1 MQHSR
6 DRIVTSHAGSL
17 PRPDALI
24 AANQARQSGGD
35 VDEARFQTQ
44 LQSAVVDVVRRQKEL
59 GIDIPGDGE
68 YGKAMGHRVNYG
80 AWWSY
85 SFQRLGGLDLT
96 GPGLY
101 EIPARRAQPGE
112 VVLTSF
118 ADRRDRQ
125 RFAAAYAD
133 PESGITTGPRARTWP
148 ICTGPLTYTGHDA
161 IARDI
166 ANFKAGLDA
175 CGIAEGFMTSVAPG
189 SASRISNAYYKTEE
203 EFMFACA
210 EAMREE
216 YKAIVDAGLI
226 LQLDDP
232 SIAENWDQI
241 NPEPT
246 VEAYRKFT
254 MLRVEALNAA
264 IKGLPR
270 DRIRFHL
277 CWGSWHGPHTTDI
290 PMKDIVDV
298 MLAINCGAYS
308 FEAGNVRHEH
318 EWRVWQ
324 DVKLPDDKLILPGVV
339 SHATNVVE
347 HPELVAERIVRF
359 ANLVGRERVIAATD
373 CGLGGRVHADIAWA
387 KLEALAQGAAWPAN
401 SLAVKAPV
409 IARAKREAIPGDC
422 RRCTPRN
429 ELRLLD
435 DLHLRAVRAFHEGD
449 VTAVVGRQLLQ
460 DAHAVLAQR
469 RQRAGIVIGIH
480 RHVLD
485 AVVLFVVLHGD
496 QRGDVELQT
505 VQIDLHA
512 AAGDVGLQLC
522 AEIVDIELRGL
533 VRIGGL
539 QVHVLDGKGHGRS
552 SLVDSGLRG
561 RKYCSV
567 NALTARN

>member
-1 MQHSR
+1 MQYSR

-17 PRPDALI
+17 PRPDPLI
-24 AANQARQSGGD
+24 AANQERQSGGA
-35 VDEARFQTQ
+35 DEARFQTQ
-44 LQSAVVDVVRRQKEL
+44 LRSAVVDVVRRQQQL

-210 EAMREE
+210 AAMREE

-246 VEAYRKFT
+246 VESYRKFT
-254 MLRVEALNAA
+254 MQRVEALNDA

-290 PMKDIVDV
+290 PMQDIVHV
-298 MLAINCGAYS
+298 MLAIDCGAYS

-324 DVKLPDDKLILPGVV
+324 DVKLPDDRFILPGVV

-387 KLEALAQGAAWPAN
+387 KLEALAQGAA
-401 SLAVKAPV
+401 LASK
-409 IARAKREAIPGDC
+409 
-422 RRCTPRN
+422 
-429 ELRLLD
+429 
-435 DLHLRAVRAFHEGD
+435 
-449 VTAVVGRQLLQ
+449 QLW
-460 DAHAVLAQR
+460 R
-469 RQRAGIVIGIH
+469 
-480 RHVLD
+480 
-485 AVVLFVVLHGD
+485 
-496 QRGDVELQT
+496 
-505 VQIDLHA
+505 
-512 AAGDVGLQLC
+512 
-522 AEIVDIELRGL
+522 
-533 VRIGGL
+533 
-539 QVHVLDGKGHGRS
+539 
-552 SLVDSGLRG
+552 
-561 RKYCSV
+561 
-567 NALTARN
+567 